1 MRATPATR
9 AWAFVPCRH
18 QSLRRYEPDQ
28 VPRQN
33 LMLLAAG
40 SPRCPAM
47 DAVQKVASQFLG
59 PEPPLVMCKQ
69 IARGVPV
76 SSIYTNM

>member
-1 MRATPATR
+1 MTTAGNATHRLAGR
-9 AWAFVPCRH
+9 LFLNRH

-47 DAVQKVASQFLG
+47 DAEQKVASQFLG

-69 IARGVPV
+69 IA
-76 SSIYTNM
+76 